1 MMRERFLNEIVKITR
16 VLPTGRTR
24 IIVWTIFLT
33 AMAGCNAISP
43 EDATFDF
50 INHFGGAK
58 VTTFRVVSYDVLS
71 NFSRGTITPST
82 VSGILTPNG
91 KPIYASANAQIDG
104 QTRSGFIMIPPS
116 QIAFDTVMIRETT
129 VLEFGFGKYTGT
141 DDGATGFVVVEFGGV
156 RDTVYRRFL
165 NTRDSLSHR
174 RWFNEQI
181 ELDAYVGRKVKITF
195 AGTGTTP
202 PGQLPPFLVWS
213 TPVLKSSGA
222 EGTPNGKG
230 AFIAKNWEI
239 GGITRDAIV
248 TLAGS
253 SAEFTLPASREGEV
267 LYFGAGMKF
276 LVGDGAIG
284 LIVCEV
290 SGRRD
295 TVYRR
300 FLTPRT
306 RTDQRRWFDE
316 AVSLTSYRGSDIR
329 LIFTATTGPTDDA
342 SADWFA
348 WSMPVLSL
356 PRR

>member
-1 MMRERFLNEIVKITR
+1 MKQVERNLSASRKRPLNV
-16 VLPTGRTR
+16 VALAM
-24 IIVWTIFLT
+24 LL
-33 AMAGCNAISP
+33 AMAGCDLTSP

-58 VTTFRVVSYDVLS
+58 VTTFRVVTYDFLASFTKGVIS
-71 NFSRGTITPST
+71 PS
-82 VSGILTPNG
+82 SISSILTPNG
-91 KPIYASANAQIDG
+91 KPVYVAIAAQIDG
-104 QTRSGFIMIPPS
+104 QQRPGFILIPPA
-116 QIAFDTVMIRETT
+116 QISFDQVPIGETT
-129 VLEFGFGKYTGT
+129 VLEFGLGKYPGT
-141 DDGATGFVVVEFGGV
+141 DDGVPASVIVEFEGV

-165 NTRDSLSHR
+165 NTRDSVSHR
-174 RWFNEQI
+174 RWFDEKI
-181 ELDAYVGRKVKITF
+181 VLDAYVGRSVKITF
-195 AGTGTTP
+195 AGASNVA
-202 PGQLPPFLVWS
+202 PGQFPPFLAWG

-239 GGITRDAIV
+239 GEETRDAFI

-253 SAEFTLPASREGEV
+253 TAEFTLPASREGEV

-276 LVGDGAIG
+276 LVGDGALG

-306 RTDQRRWFDE
+306 RQDQRRWFNE
-316 AVSLTSYRGSDIR
+316 TVSLTSYRGSDIR
-329 LIFTATTGPTDDA
+329 LIFTTTTGPSDDA

-348 WSMPVLSL
+348 WSKPVLSL